1 MPELQLQCFHCK
13 TVIHLAQSP
22 GFSQVC
28 DRCQTYLHSCGNC
41 KHYVRGMCN
50 EPEAR
55 ATPDPGQKNTCDWYM
70 PRPYD
75 SAQAGGTGGGAGG
88 GKPDD
93 ARAKLAKL
101 FGDAPPKP
109 EKPRNPFG
117 NA

>member
-28 DRCQTYLHSCGNC
+28 DKCQTYLHSCGNC
-41 KHYVRGMCN
+41 KHFVRGMCN

-70 PRPYD
+70 ARPY
-75 SAQAGGTGGGAGG
+75 SADAATGGA
-88 GKPDD
+88 KTDD
-93 ARAKLAKL
+93 AKAKLAKL
-101 FGDAPPKP
+101 FGDPPPPP